1 MFHIPNSKQECCVS
15 TVSVDFVGALSSRQ
29 RASTYLAKL
38 FQATLRLVN
47 IVGPFLDQAV
57 PVLQHVLVR
66 FQPWVKLE
74 NTCRYQLACCRIEQ
88 VDSGSFIVPV
98 PSAGISAAST
108 DAIVKKKILESC
120 ERKEEG
126 AR

>member
-1 MFHIPNSKQECCVS
+1 MFRIPNSKQECCVS
-15 TVSVDFVGALSSRQ
+15 IVSIDSVAAQFGRQ

-38 FQATLRLVN
+38 FQTTFGLFN

-57 PVLQHVLVR
+57 SVLQHVLVR

-74 NTCRYQLACCRIEQ
+74 NTCRYQLACSRIGQ
-88 VDSGSFIVPV
+88 INPGSFLLPV

-108 DAIVKKKILESC
+108 DAIVKKDLGEL
-120 ERKEEG
+120 
-126 AR
+126 